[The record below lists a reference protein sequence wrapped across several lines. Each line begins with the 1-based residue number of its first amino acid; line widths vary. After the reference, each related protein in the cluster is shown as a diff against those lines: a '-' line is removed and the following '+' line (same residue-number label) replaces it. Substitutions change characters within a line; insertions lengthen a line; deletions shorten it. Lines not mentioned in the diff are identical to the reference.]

1 MKDRAHRIEAE
12 LAALVEEAAL
22 RGFGARTWAGSIVL
36 PLELEPMG
44 VPAAKREF
52 PSDHAAVIVD
62 LRWMRGE

>member
-1 MKDRAHRIEAE
+1 MPFAAH
-12 LAALVEEAAL
+12 
-22 RGFGARTWAGSIVL
+22 VL

>member
-1 MKDRAHRIEAE
+1 MLEPN
-12 LAALVEEAAL
+12 LAVWNTL
-22 RGFGARTWAGSIVL
+22 TVL
-36 PLELEPMG
+36 PILALFLTLKLEPME